1 MVIDRRALLGMV
13 VRAAVLWLGVRLVA
27 LMTVSFAGAGDPV
40 AAATAA
46 TTDGTAATRL
56 IAGSI
61 VITAVTILTLA
72 DVRALHERAFRANLG
87 IGLGSIAGLS
97 AVTAAL
103 LETGFALAFRA
114 LS

>member
-1 MVIDRRALLGMV
+1 
-13 VRAAVLWLGVRLVA
+13 
-27 LMTVSFAGAGDPV
+27 
-40 AAATAA
+40 
-46 TTDGTAATRL
+46 
-56 IAGSI
+56 
-61 VITAVTILTLA
+61 
-72 DVRALHERAFRANLG
+72 VRALHERAFRANLG